1 MLVHNLCILS
11 GRSFGRLSASDITM
25 PPPYGTPPLRPPG
38 ALARLL
44 SESEYAGHAIY
55 LGAGDGGHAWAR
67 PEHGVLVLGPPRSG
81 KTATI
86 VVPNI
91 LAACGPVVAASTK
104 PDLIHITAAARAQ
117 RGRCLVFDPSGT
129 VQLPP
134 AAERV
139 GWSPLLPSRTWDG
152 SLLVADT
159 MVRAARPGADHGDA
173 VHWTERATAL
183 LAVSFHAGALGKLRF
198 REVMSVVD
206 RRDLAAIRSPLAEH
220 DALGALGLL
229 HGLAATD
236 PREQSGIWSTASSVL
251 SAYRTEGALASTEG
265 VMLETTSFLRG
276 PSTLY
281 ICAGSDQQRQ
291 AAPVVAG
298 VLRELRTAAYEN
310 RAAALAAGR
319 PVGAPM
325 LFALD
330 ELANIAP
337 LHDLPM
343 LVAEGGS
350 QGVLTLAC
358 LQDLSQGVARWG
370 REAEGFFSLF
380 GSKVVFPGIGDTR
393 TLETI
398 SLLAGEVDRRVV
410 SDTRPGG
417 GTGILGRRRAV
428 SRTTSLR
435 RERRL
440 PVDVIARGSP
450 GTALCLDG
458 TEPSWVWA
466 TPWFA
471 ARELRE
477 IVTPAL
483 TGRAGITP
491 PGDGR
496 GRGEPHYRG
505 QAGPGWR

>member
-1 MLVHNLCILS
+1 MQ
-11 GRSFGRLSASDITM
+11 
-25 PPPYGTPPLRPPG
+25 PPYGTPPLQPQG

-44 SESEYAGHAIY
+44 SESEYAGHGIY
-55 LGAGDGGHAWAR
+55 LGTGEGGHAWAR
-67 PEHGVLVLGPPRSG
+67 PEQGVLVLGPPRSG

-104 PDLIHITAAARAQ
+104 PDLLHITAAARAH

-139 GWSPLLPSRTWDG
+139 GWSPLLPGRTWDG
-152 SLLVADT
+152 SLLVANT

-173 VHWTERATAL
+173 VHWTERAISL
-183 LAVSFHAGALGKLRF
+183 LAVSFHAGALGRYGF
-198 REVMSVVD
+198 GEVMSAID
-206 RRDLAAIRSPLAEH
+206 RHDLTALRRPLAEH
-220 DALGALGLL
+220 DATRALDLL
-229 HGLAATD
+229 NGVAATD
-236 PREQSGIWSTASSVL
+236 PREQSGIWSTASEVL
-251 SAYRTEGALASTEG
+251 AGYRTDGALASTGG
-265 VMLETTSFLRG
+265 VMLDSTSFLSE

-298 VLRELRTAAYEN
+298 VLRDLRTQAYEN
-310 RAAALAAGR
+310 RAAALAAGGPMQR
-319 PVGAPM
+319 PM

-393 TLETI
+393 TLEAI
-398 SLLAGEVDRRVV
+398 SLLAGEVDRRVL
-410 SDTRPGG
+410 SDTRSGAG
-417 GTGILGRRRAV
+417 SGILGRRGTV

-458 TEPSWVWA
+458 TEPGWVWA

-471 ARELRE
+471 TRELRD
-477 IVTPAL
+477 IVVPSLAGAGGITGAEERL
-483 TGRAGITP
+483 GRA
-491 PGDGR
+491 R
-496 GRGEPHYRG
+496 GTGAPLVRR
-505 QAGPGWR
+505 WR

>member
-1 MLVHNLCILS
+1 
-11 GRSFGRLSASDITM
+11 M
-25 PPPYGTPPLRPPG
+25 PPPYGTPLLRPPG

-104 PDLIHITAAARAQ
+104 PDLLHITATARAQ

-129 VQLPP
+129 VRAAARSRAGRLVAAP
-134 AAERV
+134 AR
-139 GWSPLLPSRTWDG
+139 PDLDG
-152 SLLVADT
+152 SLLIADT
-159 MVRAARPGADHGDA
+159 MVRAARPGADHGEA
-173 VHWTERATAL
+173 VHWTERATSL

-198 REVMSVVD
+198 REVMSAID
-206 RRDLAAIRSPLAEH
+206 RRDLAAIRHPLAEH
-220 DALGALGLL
+220 DAVGALGLL
-229 HGLAATD
+229 SGLASTD
-236 PREQSGIWSTASSVL
+236 SREQSGIWSTASSVL
-251 SAYRTEGALASTEG
+251 SAYRTEGALTSTEG
-265 VMLETTSFLRG
+265 VILDKTSFLGG

-310 RAAALAAGR
+310 RAAAAGCR
-319 PVGAPM
+319 TA
-325 LFALD
+325 
-330 ELANIAP
+330 
-337 LHDLPM
+337 
-343 LVAEGGS
+343 GGS
-350 QGVLTLAC
+350 PAAVRPRRNGEHRPAARPADARGRGWQSRRPDTGLPAG
-358 LQDLSQGVARWG
+358 SRPGVARWG

-393 TLETI
+393 TLEAI

-410 SDTRPGG
+410 SDTRAGV
-417 GTGILGRRRAV
+417 GTGILGRRRTV

-458 TEPSWVWA
+458 TEPAWVWA

-471 ARELRE
+471 APELRE

-483 TGRAGITP
+483 TARSGINPAGE
-491 PGDGR
+491 GL
-496 GRGEPHYRG
+496 GRGEPHHRG
-505 QAGPGWR
+505 RAGPGGARSPEWLSAADFRAAPSRPQ

>member
-1 MLVHNLCILS
+1 
-11 GRSFGRLSASDITM
+11 M
-25 PPPYGTPPLRPPG
+25 PPAYGTSPLQTHA

-44 SESEYAGHAIY
+44 SESEYAGHGIY

-104 PDLIHITAAARAQ
+104 PDLLHITAAARAR
-117 RGRCLVFDPSGT
+117 RGRCLVFDPSGA

-134 AAERV
+134 AAERI
-139 GWSPLLPSRTWDG
+139 GWSPLLPGRTWDG

-159 MVRAARPGADHGDA
+159 MVRAARPGADRGDA
-173 VHWTERATAL
+173 VHWTERATSL
-183 LAVSFHAGALGKLRF
+183 LAVSFHAGALGGF
-198 REVMSVVD
+198 SFGDVMSAID
-206 RRDLAAIRSPLAEH
+206 RRDLTALRRPLAEK
-220 DALGALGLL
+220 DATRALDLL
-229 HGLAATD
+229 NGLAATD
-236 PREQSGIWSTASSVL
+236 PREQSGIWSTAAGVL
-251 SAYRTEGALASTEG
+251 AGYRTDGALKSTEG
-265 VMLETTSFLRG
+265 VMLDTASFLSE

-298 VLRELRTAAYEN
+298 VLRELRTQAYEN
-310 RAAALAAGR
+310 RAAAVAAGLPLQR
-319 PVGAPM
+319 PL

-393 TLETI
+393 TLEAI

-410 SDTRPGG
+410 SDTRSGA
-417 GTGILGRRRAV
+417 GTGVLRRRRTV

-440 PVDVIARGSP
+440 PVDLIARGSP

-458 TEPSWVWA
+458 TEPAWVWA

-477 IVTPAL
+477 IVVPSVAADGAVRAAEANF
-483 TGRAGITP
+483 GRARAP
-491 PGDGR
+491 PPR
-496 GRGEPHYRG
+496 
-505 QAGPGWR
+505 A